1 MPDLRQR
8 VDIPFAATG
17 RRGAGCAEF
26 HAMNRISAG
35 SLSRRRF
42 LAKAA
47 GFAAAGALARPA
59 LGQTGQRT
67 APVDAT
73 FLFVADIHACRTT
86 GGLSPNC
93 QQEGKT
99 DAALLRSVAALNA
112 IGEKHWPAEING
124 IATGLRSAGS
134 RIGTPLGLVVG
145 GDMTD
150 DGGGQ
155 VIQPSEGTQLLQFS
169 QRYQQGVGP
178 DRVHVP
184 VYVGLGNHDLD
195 QNGPPNHVD
204 WYRREMRDYVE
215 VNHRAGVF
223 FKPPVPVTSYD
234 VDTDCYSW
242 DWGGLHL
249 VQTHRFAGDTGHG
262 AVSSL
267 PWLKQDLATY
277 AADGRPVILFQH
289 YGWDVFSIERWD
301 AAKGTFDDDGA
312 GAPHWWS
319 EADRQALLAALR
331 GYNVIGIFHGH
342 QHETPMIYRADRL
355 DLFKPKA
362 AYMGGFALARV
373 SGDSMDVALGEAVGD
388 HGEVAF
394 TNAFSKSLNF

>member
-8 VDIPFAATG
+8 VDMPFAATG

-59 LGQTGQRT
+59 LGQTGQRI

-73 FLFVADIHACRTT
+73 FLFVADVHACRMA

-112 IGEKHWPAEING
+112 IGEKHWPAEINSV
-124 IATGLRSAGS
+124 ATGLRSAGS
-134 RIGTPLGLVVG
+134 RIGTLLGLVVG

-262 AVSSL
+262 AVSGL

-277 AADGRPVILFQH
+277 ATDGRPVILFQH

-301 AAKGTFDDDGA
+301 AAKGSFDDEGT

-342 QHETPMIYRADRL
+342 QHETAMIYRGDGL

-373 SGDSMDVALGEAVGD
+373 SGDSMDVVLGEAVGD

-394 TNAFSKSLNF
+394 TDVFSKSLNF

>member
-42 LAKAA
+42 LAQAA
-47 GFAAAGALARPA
+47 GFAAAGVLARPA
-59 LGQTGQRT
+59 LGQTGQRI

-73 FLFVADIHACRTT
+73 FLFVADVHACRMA

-112 IGEKHWPAEING
+112 IGEKRWPAEING
-124 IATGLRSAGS
+124 IATGLRLAGN

-178 DRVHVP
+178 DHVHVP

-262 AVSSL
+262 AVSGL

-301 AAKGTFDDDGA
+301 AAKGTFDDEGA

-342 QHETPMIYRADRL
+342 QHETAMIYRGDGL

-394 TNAFSKSLNF
+394 TNVFSKSLNF

>member
-1 MPDLRQR
+1 
-8 VDIPFAATG
+8 
-17 RRGAGCAEF
+17 
-26 HAMNRISAG
+26 MNRISAG

-59 LGQTGQRT
+59 LGQTGQRI
-67 APVDAT
+67 APVEAT
-73 FLFVADIHACRTT
+73 FLFVADVHACRMAS
-86 GGLSPNC
+86 GLSPNC

-99 DAALLRSVAALNA
+99 DAALLRSIAALNA

-169 QRYQQGVGP
+169 QRFQQGVGP

-262 AVSSL
+262 AVSGL

-301 AAKGTFDDDGA
+301 AAKGTFDDEGA

-342 QHETPMIYRADRL
+342 QHETAMIYRGDGL

-394 TNAFSKSLNF
+394 TNVFSKSLNF